1 MIFINLKCGRS
12 IYISDF
18 HYSRTYGGLLE
29 GRPNEE
35 YNNIIIARALSRM
48 EKIWG
53 KRKTHLIPPKID
65 STDPKHPTLPTTE
78 LTAWI
83 TCNQPVDA
91 NYMGSSLIL
100 VWYIDDKVFELSSIR
115 DITSVALNAIT
126 WNDLAED
133 FDW

>member
-1 MIFINLKCGRS
+1 
-12 IYISDF
+12 
-18 HYSRTYGGLLE
+18 
-29 GRPNEE
+29 
-35 YNNIIIARALSRM
+35 M

-65 STDPKHPTLPTTE
+65 TTDPKHPTLPTTE

-91 NYMGSSLIL
+91 NYMGSSLVLI
-100 VWYIDDKVFELSSIR
+100 WYIDDKVFESSSIR
-115 DITSVALNAIT
+115 DITSAALNAIT